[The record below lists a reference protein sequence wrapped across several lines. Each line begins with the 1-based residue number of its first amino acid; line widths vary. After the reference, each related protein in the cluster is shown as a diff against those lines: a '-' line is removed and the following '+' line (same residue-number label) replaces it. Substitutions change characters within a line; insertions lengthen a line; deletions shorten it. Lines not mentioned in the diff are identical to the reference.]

1 MNVRVRFYS
10 YLKDLVGV
18 AETDEPMEERS
29 SVGQLI
35 TQLHQRFPRLR
46 EADRCLLIA
55 VGVEYQ
61 NRDYLLSA
69 GDEVSLFPP
78 VQGG

>member
-1 MNVRVRFYS
+1 MNVKVRFYS

-18 AETDEPMEERS
+18 SEADEFMEERS

-35 TQLHQRFPRLR
+35 ARLHQRFPRLQ

-61 NRDYLLSA
+61 TREYLLSA
-69 GDEVSLFPP
+69 GEEVSLFPP